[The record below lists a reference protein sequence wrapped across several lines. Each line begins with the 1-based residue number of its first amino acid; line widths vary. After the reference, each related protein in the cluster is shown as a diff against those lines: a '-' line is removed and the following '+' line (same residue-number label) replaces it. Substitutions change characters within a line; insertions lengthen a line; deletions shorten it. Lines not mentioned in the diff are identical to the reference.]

1 MGITEVKVILS
12 ISTSKHDVYF
22 ATSIPLFTEYAE
34 GYCNRTFTEPL
45 PGGIKIFV
53 AKACEYNMQQ
63 SGLSSR
69 SMGSV
74 SYSYETDFPPSLLKL
89 LKPYRKV
96 GFK

>member
-1 MGITEVKVILS
+1 MEITEVKGILS
-12 ISTSKHDVYF
+12 ISTNKHDMYF
-22 ATSIPLFTEYAE
+22 ATSIPLFMEYAGE
-34 GYCNRTFTEPL
+34 YCNQTFAEPL
-45 PGGIKIFV
+45 PGGVKIFI

>member
-1 MGITEVKVILS
+1 MKVAEVQAILGITDKVEYLN
-12 ISTSKHDVYF
+12 T
-22 ATSIPLFTEYAE
+22 AIPLFEDYASN
-34 GYCNRTFTEPL
+34 YCNQTFIEPL
-45 PGGIKIFV
+45 PGGVQIFV
-53 AKACEYNMQQ
+53 AKACEYNMQK

-96 GFK
+96 GFN